1 MSVKTISAQ
10 GTLGADFSVQVNC
23 SNHRIIMDQPVHAA
37 GQDLGPTP
45 LELILAA
52 VAGCFGTI
60 GRILAHQRKIN
71 LRGMRFDLQAD
82 YDPAGL
88 LGRAP
93 AVRTG
98 FQALRVLVEIDAD
111 LSAEEKQAFLAEV
124 ERRCPLAD
132 NLTHGTQ
139 LHSQLVLP

>member
-1 MSVKTISAQ
+1 MALKTISAK
-10 GTLGADFSVQVNC
+10 GEMGAGFAIEVNC
-23 SNHRIIMDQPVHAA
+23 GAHRIIMDQPTHAA
-37 GQDLGPTP
+37 GLDLGPTP

-52 VAGCFGTI
+52 IAGCFGTI
-60 GRILAHQRKIN
+60 GRLLAHQQKIE

-88 LGRAP
+88 LGRDP
-93 AVRTG
+93 SVRPG

-111 LSAEEKQAFLAEV
+111 LSPEQKQAFLLEV